1 MKLKILFA
9 LVLPLPLST
18 SEAALNVGG
27 TWQNVTVVGLTAC
40 TAARCP
46 PHGWVTVQLSANAT
60 GNPPACS
67 GDNRNMV
74 ALDTA
79 EGRGGAFAAAMMQS
93 SMLLGTTLTISGTG
107 NCSVDAVIETAGT
120 VAETPPRNR

>member
-1 MKLKILFA
+1 MKLRILF
-9 LVLPLPLST
+9 VLLAPLSLST
-18 SEAALNVGG
+18 SEAALNLVG

-67 GDNRNMV
+67 SDNRNMV

-79 EGRGGAFAAAMMQS
+79 EGRGGAFPAAMMQS
-93 SMLLGTTLTISGTG
+93 SMIIATTLTIYGTG
-107 NCSVDAVIETAGT
+107 NCSVDPVIETAAT
-120 VAETPPRNR
+120 VAETRNR